1 MTLLISGQRIAELLT
16 PAVAI
21 DAMAEAILAI
31 SRGSGWMPVRTIG
44 ELNDGKRFGSM
55 PAASDSPATLG
66 AKLLSFFPGNAAAG
80 LATTHGLMAVF
91 SPVDG
96 TVSAILEGGA
106 ITALRTAAASGLAT
120 RSLARPD
127 ARTLGIFGT
136 GSLVVPHVAAIRN
149 VRTIKEI
156 SIWGRSDEAALR
168 IAAELAASTGLP
180 VRAASA
186 EDTAQA
192 DIICTLTSARTPVLE
207 GAWLRP
213 GCHVNLVGSSSPAC
227 REIDTTGIVQS
238 RLFVDARDSALEEA
252 GDVLIPIAEGAL
264 TAEDIVGELGHVI
277 DGHVMGRTGSSDITV
292 YKSVGHV
299 MQDLLI
305 ANAICEFAQSIND
318 MPHFDFSVG

>member
-1 MTLLISGQRIAELLT
+1 MTLLISGQRIGEMLT
-16 PAVAI
+16 PAITI
-21 DAMAEAILAI
+21 DAMAEAMLAI

-44 ELNDGKRFGSM
+44 ELRDGKRFGSM
-55 PAASDSPATLG
+55 SAASNSPATLG
-66 AKLLSFFPGNAAAG
+66 AKLLSFFPGNSVAG

-120 RSLARPD
+120 RYLARPD

-149 VRTIKEI
+149 VRAIEEI
-156 SIWGRSDEAALR
+156 CIWGRSNDTALR
-168 IAAELAASTGLP
+168 IAADLAASTGLP

-186 EDTAQA
+186 EETAQA
-192 DIICTLTSARTPVLE
+192 DIICTLTSAATPVVE

-227 REIDTTGIVQS
+227 REIDTAGIVQS
-238 RLFVDARDSALEEA
+238 RLFVDAYDSALEEA
-252 GDVLIPIAEGAL
+252 GDILIPIAEGAL
-264 TAEDIVGELGHVI
+264 TAAHIVGELGNVI
-277 DGHVMGRTGSSDITV
+277 DGDMAGRTNPRGITA

-305 ANAICEFAQSIND
+305 ANAICQFAQSIKN
-318 MPHFDFSVG
+318 MPRFDFSA